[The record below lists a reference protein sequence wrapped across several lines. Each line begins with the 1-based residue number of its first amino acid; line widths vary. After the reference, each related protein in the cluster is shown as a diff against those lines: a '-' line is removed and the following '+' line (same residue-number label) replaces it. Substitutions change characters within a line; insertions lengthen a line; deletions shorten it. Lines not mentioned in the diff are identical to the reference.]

1 MAFAIPYALL
11 AQGIY
16 TGIITTISTIT
27 TGTCYIVT
35 SIYTHKN
42 PNVSAYIKEL
52 DIERRLKLI
61 EAVLHTIKQTK
72 PNETFIPSAPPLVE
86 PAVVLNQQIKK
97 LSIDNQTV
105 EYFLFDDYQKKPE
118 DPIQLC
124 LRYLSDIIYE
134 IHKNLSTIHEKVS
147 NHNDKWFSAW
157 RSLHIKKD
165 LESLKINSLILNM
178 RFGDLIE
185 ISKFLTTH

>member
-72 PNETFIPSAPPLVE
+72 PAETAETAAPSAPPLIE

-105 EYFLFDDYQKKPE
+105 EYFLFDDYQKKPD

-124 LRYLSDIIYE
+124 LRYLSDIISE

-157 RSLHIKKD
+157 RSLHIKK
-165 LESLKINSLILNM
+165 K
-178 RFGDLIE
+178 RFGDLENKFYYTGYE
-185 ISKFLTTH
+185 I